1 MERRTFMA
9 GTGVSIGIGL
19 AGCLNTA
26 DDTDD
31 GNNTEEIDTGD
42 GENETSEGE
51 APEGTG
57 DESVDT
63 GTDDED
69 NNTDDN
75 NNNTDDGDNGD
86 STDETSPARFEVT
99 AMSTNSPIG
108 PRELLT
114 VNATI
119 ENVGDETG
127 TTDVELVVGNDSSVE
142 DSQSLTLESGES
154 ADITLKF
161 RAGEPSGNRE
171 EFPVGVD
178 TGAHEVS
185 ETVVVQSGGNG
196 DIEEDVTFDS
206 CERATVSGSFEAG
219 DIAYASTV
227 FYDEAGVGDTL
238 MEDGVTIGE
247 DVSAPFTGTIVF
259 ELADQPGVVENEDEI
274 LVRVSDYG
282 EYGTVIAGLTTD
294 QDDYV
299 VAGITHSNP
308 NAEECID
315 EIEAEWEEATGG
327 N

>member
-9 GTGVSIGIGL
+9 GTGVSIGIGV

-31 GNNTEEIDTGD
+31 GNNTEEIDTGG
-42 GENETSEGE
+42 GENETSDSE
-51 APEGTG
+51 APEGSG
-57 DESVDT
+57 NESVDT
-63 GTDDED
+63 GDDGGD
-69 NNTDDN
+69 
-75 NNNTDDGDNGD
+75 NNTDDGDSGD
-86 STDETSPARFEVT
+86 SNDETSPARFEVT
-99 AMSTNSPIG
+99 SMSTNSPIG

-119 ENVGDETG
+119 ENVGDESG
-127 TTDVELVVGNDSSVE
+127 TTDVELVVGNDPSVE
-142 DSQSLTLESGES
+142 DSQSLTLESGET

-171 EFPVGVD
+171 EFPVSVD

-206 CERATVSGSFEAG
+206 CERATVTGSFEAG

-259 ELADQPGVVENEDEI
+259 EIADQSGVVENEDEI
-274 LVRVSDYG
+274 VVGVSDYG
-282 EYGTVIAGLTTD
+282 EYGTVLAGLTTD
-294 QDDYV
+294 EDDYV